1 MSMAN
6 YLEDKLLNLVLRNT
20 AYTQPTAVYLA
31 LYTSDPGETDAG
43 TEVSGGGY
51 ARQAVT
57 FGAPVSNTVS
67 NTNIVTFPVATASW
81 GTVAY
86 VGIRDA
92 ATGGNLL
99 FSAAVGTSQA
109 VGVNNQVIFNAGQ
122 ITVNLD

>member
-1 MSMAN
+1 MSMSN

-20 AYTQPTAVYLA
+20 AFTSPTATYLA
-31 LYTSDPGETDAG
+31 LYTSDPGEADAG
-43 TEVSGGGY
+43 TEVTGGAY
-51 ARQAVT
+51 ARQAIV
-57 FGAPVSNTVS
+57 FGAPSNNTVS
-67 NTNIVTFPVATASW
+67 NSSTIAFPVATAAW

-92 ATGGNLL
+92 VTGGNLL

>member
-1 MSMAN
+1 MSMSN

-20 AYTQPTAVYLA
+20 AFTSPTATYLA

-43 TEVSGGGY
+43 TEVTGGAY
-51 ARQAVT
+51 ARQAIV
-57 FGAPVSNTVS
+57 FGAPSNNTVS
-67 NTNIVTFPVATASW
+67 NSSTIAFPVATAAW